1 MVSKLG
7 FDTPI
12 QLYNSILADDREEQW
27 YRQIRGVLQILSEDQ
42 RPPTITFLW
51 RRQRSCNWDHSTAAA
66 QLQMHRGTTRQ
77 QGIIKLK
84 VNLQVNNQNFMYL

>member
-1 MVSKLG
+1 MKIKDL
-7 FDTPI
+7 
-12 QLYNSILADDREEQW
+12 QLLHSCGEW
-27 YRQIRGVLQILSEDQ
+27 
-42 RPPTITFLW
+42 
-51 RRQRSCNWDHSTAAA
+51 QRSCNWDHSTAAA